1 VTAAADRAGAAAD
14 RARPGPGPARIRA
27 AYLGPAGTYSHEA
40 LLADTPAFAPAG
52 ANLET
57 LPLPTIHDVV
67 MAVQRGEAD
76 RGLVPIENSLE
87 GSVNATLDAL
97 AFDAPSVQIVG
108 ETVLP
113 IHHCLIGRAGMGL
126 GQVEV
131 VLSHPQALAQCAAF
145 VRSRL
150 PGAAVRPEAST
161 AEAVRAVAD
170 GDQPWAALGPR
181 SAAERY
187 GGTVLVQD
195 VEDVAGNETRFAW
208 LAAAGV
214 VGGGGSGGGGSGG
227 GSGGGASG
235 GGRDPAGGAPE
246 RAGHLGERGVPFDA
260 QERPWKTAVAFWPRE
275 SDHAGWLVDC
285 LAEFSTRGVNLTRI
299 ESRPRKV
306 GLGEYVFF
314 LDVEGAARDATV
326 AAALAAIKGHVAQLR
341 VLGSF
346 PAA

>member
-1 VTAAADRAGAAAD
+1 V
-14 RARPGPGPARIRA
+14 PGPQRMRA

-40 LLADTPAFAPAG
+40 LLAGARAFTPAG
-52 ANLET
+52 AALDP

-67 MAVQRGEAD
+67 MAVQRGQAD

-113 IHHCLIGRAGMGL
+113 IHHCLIGRARMRL
-126 GQVEV
+126 EQVEV

-187 GGTVLVQD
+187 GGTVLARD

-208 LAAAGV
+208 LAAAG
-214 VGGGGSGGGGSGG
+214 GGGRRR
-227 GSGGGASG
+227 GGGAAG
-235 GGRDPAGGAPE
+235 GGAPTAGGAPAGAPE
-246 RAGHLGERGVPFDA
+246 RAGHFGERGGAFDA

-299 ESRPRKV
+299 ESRPRRV

-314 LDVEGAARDATV
+314 LDVEGAPGDVAV
-326 AAALAAIKGHVAQLR
+326 AAALAAIEGHVAQLR